1 MEKHIL
7 IIDDNPSDLA
17 VAEAISSKLEIQ
29 SICVDGA
36 YNALDLIHEEKEEEQ
51 LEFSLI
57 VLDLQMP
64 HMGGLELLKRLK
76 KTDSV
81 KDIPVIIMSG
91 RKADNDVSTAIK
103 LGAADYIVKPID
115 AFIFEEKLRKFMNK
129 SDNSWA
135 DFEIPE
141 EEALSG
147 AVILSSMQL
156 IKLNEIGAEVVTDKE
171 YQEADLIKFFSPVLG
186 NEQIRGQ
193 VESCEPDKK
202 DKTKFRIKLR
212 FNGLQ
217 EKHRK
222 KIRVACRDVW
232 RRHFSKMAKEQ

>member
-1 MEKHIL
+1 MERHIL

-17 VAEAISSKLEIQ
+17 VAEAISTKLEIP
-29 SICVDGA
+29 SVCVDGA

-76 KTDSV
+76 KTDSI
-81 KDIPVIIMSG
+81 KDVPVIIMSG
-91 RKADNDVSTAIK
+91 RKADNDVSTAIN

-115 AFIFEEKLRKFMNK
+115 AFIFEEKLKKFMNQA
-129 SDNSWA
+129 DNSWA

-141 EEALSG
+141 EEALSS

-156 IKLNEIGAEVVTDKE
+156 VKLSEIGAELLTAKE
-171 YQEADLIKFFSPVLG
+171 YEEGDLIKFFSPVLG
-186 NEQIRGQ
+186 NEQIRGV
-193 VESCEPDKK
+193 VESCSPHQK
-202 DKTKFRIKLR
+202 DKSKFNIKLR

-222 KIRVACRDVW
+222 KIRIACRDVW
-232 RRHFSKMAKEQ
+232 RKHFSKMAKEQ